1 MKRVVRF
8 SCTHN
13 LNCTEEQYSQLDTF
27 KEKYPDDLFF
37 INSNIK
43 TPNLLAINDHPYQ
56 AVITLN
62 PDLVIMDNLVNRL
75 YDIASNKVAF
85 VRIKYLPGWDSILN
99 VIDRIAKDYKV
110 VVTMQRFRARN
121 TMTQYV

>member
-1 MKRVVRF
+1 MKRVVRVAVTNNF
-8 SCTHN
+8 
-13 LNCTEEQYSQLDTF
+13 NCTEEEYAQLDTF
-27 KEKYPDDLFF
+27 KEKYPDDLLF

-43 TPNLLAINDHPYQ
+43 TPNLLAINDPPCQ
-56 AVITLN
+56 AVIPLN

-85 VRIKYLPGWDSILN
+85 VRIKYLPGWDYILD